1 MLAAGIDWHIRSAGG
16 KKKPTCK
23 IFFHKRQ
30 SATGTSNKNVAHEI
44 DKAKLCFLTICY
56 TSSVY

>member
-23 IFFHKRQ
+23 IFSHKRQ
-30 SATGTSNKNVAHEI
+30 SATGTSNKNVAHEMT
-44 DKAKLCFLTICY
+44 KLNYAF
-56 TSSVY
+56 